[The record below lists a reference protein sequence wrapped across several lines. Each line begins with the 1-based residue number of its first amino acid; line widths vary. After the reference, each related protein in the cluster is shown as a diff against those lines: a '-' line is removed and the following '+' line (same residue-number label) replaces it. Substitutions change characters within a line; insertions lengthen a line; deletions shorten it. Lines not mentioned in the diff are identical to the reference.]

1 MLCGVAVECHDN
13 LQYLQAAENSLS
25 LLWWT
30 QGAHNCETYLRKGSE
45 SKLCRNCRVLMKFQE
60 TGSIGRRLGS
70 GRPSKIQCNCR
81 DKENYW
87 RTNASGRRD
96 YSPLAIQ
103 VADKQK
109 LQDQSL
115 YLLWCRTSLEWTFRG
130 TSYWQLIHLFLPY
143 SAKFSRDNIFTDQHL
158 ANFCRNKFCG
168 WRILISHTHFRRLRT
183 LFVLQMPHPQLL
195 ASRSK
200 CFAQGRTSSG
210 VFSVSFIGAHQLH
223 LSSQRRLPIDKR

>member
-1 MLCGVAVECHDN
+1 MLCGVAIECHNN
-13 LQYLQAAENSLS
+13 LQYLQVVENSLS

-45 SKLCRNCRVLMKFQE
+45 SKLWRNCRALTKFQE
-60 TGSIGRRLGS
+60 IGSIGRRLGS

-103 VADKQK
+103 VADKQR

-130 TSYWQLIHLFLPY
+130 TSYWQLIHHPNKLKCTEWAKNNPY
-143 SAKFSRDNIFTDQHL
+143 SNETIENIIFMNEYTLQLESHRR
-158 ANFCRNKFCG
+158 FCCHKWG
-168 WRILISHTHFRRLRT
+168 EL
-183 LFVLQMPHPQLL
+183 P
-195 ASRSK
+195 RSK
-200 CFAQGRTSSG
+200 PRYNHASVPQSRGSWALNT
-210 VFSVSFIGAHQLH
+210 VAWFSLGCSTENSAVM
-223 LSSQRRLPIDKR
+223 